1 MIHLKLK
8 LVEIYLDLIG
18 GIICFL
24 CFFIFGFLLW
34 PGHSLIR
41 FLIRR
46 WLIKKI
52 KKYSGDE
59 KENEDILRDL
69 WYVFYKSDPSGELLY
84 QLSLVPS
91 YLPWVEGIRE
101 RISDDISAAWR
112 Y

>member
-1 MIHLKLK
+1 ML
-8 LVEIYLDLIG
+8 LVFLYLWL
-18 GIICFL
+18 
-24 CFFIFGFLLW
+24 FIMAWSFIDSFSH
-34 PGHSLIR
+34 PSLVDQKG
-41 FLIRR
+41 L
-46 WLIKKI
+46 